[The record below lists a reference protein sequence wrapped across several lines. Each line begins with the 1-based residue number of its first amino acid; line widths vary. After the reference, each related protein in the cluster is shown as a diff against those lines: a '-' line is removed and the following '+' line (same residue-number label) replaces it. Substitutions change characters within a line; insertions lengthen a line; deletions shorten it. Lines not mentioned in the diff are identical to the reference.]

1 MSERNRSKSRG
12 IVPGSR
18 VALREEVVGD
28 ARPHLRAHA
37 MHRDIGT
44 VVEAR
49 RITWPEWI
57 HVRFD
62 GCSMVHRLAQAE
74 IVLAQRSKS

>member
-1 MSERNRSKSRG
+1 MSEGDRSKPRG
-12 IVPGSR
+12 IALGSR
-18 VALREEVVGD
+18 VVLREEVVGD

-62 GCSMVHRLAQAE
+62 GCSMVHRLTQAE
-74 IVLAQRSKS
+74 IVVTGRSKS